1 MEHNAAQ
8 EPGRVYVR
16 DRGSLFV
23 LLAGLLLIMAGGCRA
38 LPRALSEEEL
48 HTYVAQRAT
57 ALEEDAA
64 MAEAQ
69 TLRRA
74 LRKID
79 TAGSDGEATLDY
91 LVLSGGGEYGAFGA
105 GFLRGW
111 GEVIDPA
118 CARPDFDVVTGISTG
133 ALIAPFALLGNSDSY
148 ARVERLYREASP
160 EFAILRGLFFF
171 LPKRPAFFD
180 NRALRQ
186 AVEQEVAQDLVRQL
200 LAAHARDKVLL
211 IGTTDLDV
219 GRFHVWNV
227 GKALTAET
235 EDRDTRLENILLAS
249 SAIPA
254 AFPPIEIDGRLYV
267 DGGASEQLFLGVGAS
282 GLDTLSQGLHEA
294 APGATLRLRVWVV
307 VNQVLFMDPEVVPN
321 RWTSIATRSLTSM
334 MKQSTLDALRRMADL
349 GRLVEAAHKNLRFEF
364 RYVAIPQNTDLPK
377 SSTMFQPETMK
388 TLADLG
394 YTLGRDPGAWRTA
407 APAYHTEEN
416 VPQMPEAGELL
427 DQADGPA
434 GVPAH

>member
-1 MEHNAAQ
+1 MRTWGISI
-8 EPGRVYVR
+8 P
-16 DRGSLFV
+16 
-23 LLAGLLLIMAGGCRA
+23 LLAGLLLTLATGCRA
-38 LPRALSEEEL
+38 LPRGLSEEEL
-48 HTYVAQRAT
+48 YTYVAQRA
-57 ALEEDAA
+57 AQLEEDAA

-74 LRKID
+74 LRKVQ

-91 LVLSGGGEYGAFGA
+91 LVLSGGGEFGAFGA

-148 ARVERLYREASP
+148 LRVERLYREASP

-171 LPKRPAFFD
+171 LPKRPAFYD
-180 NRALRQ
+180 NRALRH
-186 AVEQEVAQDLVRQL
+186 AVEDEVAQNLVPQL

-227 GKALTAET
+227 GRTLAT
-235 EDRDTRLENILLAS
+235 EDVANRDTRLENILLAS

-254 AFPPIEIDGRLYV
+254 AFPPIEMDGRLYV
-267 DGGASEQLFLGVGAS
+267 DGGASEQLFLGVGAA
-282 GLDTLSQGLHEA
+282 GLDALSDGVRETAPA
-294 APGATLRLRVWVV
+294 AILRLRVWVV

-321 RWTSIATRSLTSM
+321 RWTNIATRSLTSM

-349 GRLVEAAHKNLRFEF
+349 GRLVEAAHDNLRFEF
-364 RYVAIPQNTDLPK
+364 RYVAIPQSTELPK
-377 SSTMFQPETMK
+377 GRTMFQPDTM
-388 TLADLG
+388 TALADLG
-394 YTLGRDPGAWRTA
+394 YALGCNHQAWRSA
-407 APAYHTEEN
+407 PPAYHTEEL
-416 VPQMPEAGELL
+416 VSMPEAGDLL
-427 DQADGPA
+427 DQADAPGIPPA
-434 GVPAH
+434 P

>member
-1 MEHNAAQ
+1 MQYWSHALQ
-8 EPGRVYVR
+8 IVLI
-16 DRGSLFV
+16 LF
-23 LLAGLLLIMAGGCRA
+23 LATTAGCRA
-38 LPRALSEEEL
+38 LPRSLSEEEL
-48 HTYVAQRAT
+48 QTYVVRRAPQI
-57 ALEEDAA
+57 DAETKA
-64 MAEAQ
+64 AEAQ

-111 GEVIDPA
+111 GEVVDPSL
-118 CARPDFDVVTGISTG
+118 ARPDFDVVTGISTG
-133 ALIAPFALLGNSDSY
+133 ALIAPFALLGHSDSY
-148 ARVERLYREASP
+148 QRVEQLYREASP

-180 NRALRQ
+180 NHALRR
-186 AVEQEVAQDLVRQL
+186 AVEEEVDQDLVPQL
-200 LAAHARDKVLL
+200 LAANARDKVLL

-227 GKALTAET
+227 GATLAAET
-235 EDRDTRLENILLAS
+235 GDRNRRLEDILLAS

-267 DGGASEQLFLGVGAS
+267 DGGASEQLFLGIRTAS
-282 GLDTLSQGLHEA
+282 LDALSEA
-294 APGATLRLRVWVV
+294 ARAAAPSATLRLRVWVV
-307 VNQVLFMDPEVVPN
+307 VNQVLFMEPQVVPN

-349 GRLVEAAHKNLRFEF
+349 GRLIEAAHTNLRFDF
-364 RYVAIPQNTDLPK
+364 RYVAIPQSTDLPK
-377 SSTMFQPETMK
+377 SRTMFQPETMAA
-388 TLADLG
+388 LADLG
-394 YTLGRDPGAWRTA
+394 YRMGRDPGAWQTV
-407 APAYHTEEN
+407 APGYQTEEN
-416 VPQMPEAGELL
+416 LPQMPEAGALL
-427 DQADGPA
+427 EQVPVEA
-434 GVPAH
+434 GHPVP